1 MKKIVS
7 ICVLSFLLLY
17 KAFSLEIGIDFLGTN
32 ANFLGTQTAPLASV
46 FPTTNF
52 FYGINVWG
60 TETVSDVLSL
70 NANFLIDPIL
80 RNVFLARIE
89 YTSGF
94 LHLSVGPF
102 FGLFNSPTSFVKSGL
117 SSEILVDWPGVVFA
131 RGRSDTSLGGALRV
145 PGDYLQEQST
155 LQAGVYVPNAIV
167 SLEFNSKK
175 YQYQSSASTIV
186 ADSQTEYLLL
196 VDMFKKNTPYNLLMT
211 IGYRQFS
218 KSFVTTVES
227 IDTIASVLVGSR
239 ITIRPIKELSIV
251 LDGEMPLYTLGLD
264 GLKGFGPASSSVL
277 YKFSLGLSWAF
288 AKEKAIINVPEASID
303 AKVNDLEGEVNADT
317 TSDLLDETKDET
329 TEVEGKE

>member
-1 MKKIVS
+1 MKKIIS
-7 ICVLSFLLLY
+7 ITILSVLLLY
-17 KAFSLEIGIDFLGTN
+17 KAFSLEIGIDITGTN

-52 FYGINVWG
+52 FYGVNVWG

-70 NANFLIDPIL
+70 NANLIIDPIL

-102 FGLFNSPTSFVKSGL
+102 FGLFNSPTSFIKSGL

-175 YQYQSSASTIV
+175 YQYQYSATTII

-196 VDMFKKNTPYNLLMT
+196 VDMFKKNVAYNLLMT

-218 KSFVTTVES
+218 KSFVSTIES

-239 ITIRPIKELSIV
+239 ITIRPIKELSII

-264 GLKGFGPASSSVL
+264 GLKGFSPASNSVL
-277 YKFSLGLSWAF
+277 YKFSLGLTGAF
-288 AKEKAIINVPEASID
+288 AKEKALVNVPETTINE
-303 AKVNDLEGEVNADT
+303 KVNDLEGEVNADI